1 MAELLLLTEA
11 SLGAYVAPMRPMHGV
26 SFARRRHRSTDIRSA
41 LEPVEFKPLVA
52 LQAAWSSDSFGE
64 FMAHLRS
71 EQGDAVFFD
80 LWPVAP
86 KTYLLMGKEANRH
99 VLSSLDPSLEQ
110 ILQELINVL
119 PVSAKVPSA
128 VDVPLQRK
136 VASLFQSESVV
147 NERLPSFGASARE
160 IQQRWGS
167 LPAGSELE
175 VFTDLSEYVLLA
187 NLEVICACDH
197 SPSSHPR
204 PHLCFDPSLFAAC
217 ADGRAFREAHSE
229 AIQAEFAQ
237 WVENIAAGKS
247 PISFF
252 KKLGE
257 LLRGSIADMRVRPDE
272 YSCERSVLS
281 VYLESGALGRHDE
294 DALVGL
300 LSMTLMAA
308 VFNTQVSLSWILVHL
323 YSDPALLQRARDEIA
338 SCADLRSYAEVERL
352 PFLNSCID
360 EAVRLHTMLP
370 GNTVLRK
377 AKRAVQLGSHTVPA
391 GAVLWLYP
399 NAVHL
404 DEVVFPEPK
413 AFCPMRL
420 LHGELERMQDEFEI
434 VTFGHGRKR
443 CIGEKMARAQI
454 VAFLGHAL
462 PTLDADAPETLP
474 QDGFF
479 DLVPASELRLYNLR
493 PAGSTTSAP
502 MRRPPSSGAQPSQT
516 QQRSPTQSSWADAA
530 ADTAAGIARDLGD
543 MVQINVDWTTHV
555 ARSVQKKVRPVLSLE
570 ARKALWGLWLW
581 LWQSWVN
588 STDFRHSVAD
598 RVDSLR
604 QDGVKG
610 TSAASN
616 YASGAVRARLE
627 QIFAMSDPVADADG
641 ERDATDSAAAGGDS
655 EE

>member
-1 MAELLLLTEA
+1 
-11 SLGAYVAPMRPMHGV
+11 
-26 SFARRRHRSTDIRSA
+26 
-41 LEPVEFKPLVA
+41 
-52 LQAAWSSDSFGE
+52 
-64 FMAHLRS
+64 
-71 EQGDAVFFD
+71 
-80 LWPVAP
+80 
-86 KTYLLMGKEANRH
+86 
-99 VLSSLDPSLEQ
+99 
-110 ILQELINVL
+110 
-119 PVSAKVPSA
+119 
-128 VDVPLQRK
+128 VPLQRK

-160 IQQRWGS
+160 IQRRWGS

-187 NLEVICACDH
+187 NLEVVY
-197 SPSSHPR
+197 
-204 PHLCFDPSLFAAC
+204 
-217 ADGRAFREAHSE
+217 GRAFREAHSE

-247 PISFF
+247 PIRFF

-257 LLRGSIADMRVRPDE
+257 LLRGTIADMRVRPDE
-272 YSCERSVLS
+272 YDCERSVLS

-294 DALVGL
+294 EALVGL

-308 VFNTQVSLSWILVHL
+308 VFNTQVSLAWILVHL
-323 YSDPALLQRARDEIA
+323 YSDPALLQQARDEIA
-338 SCADLRSYAEVERL
+338 SCADLRKYAEVEQM

-377 AKRAVQLGSHTVPA
+377 AKRAVQLGSHTAPP

-404 DEVVFPEPK
+404 DKSFHPEPK

-454 VAFLGHAL
+454 VAFLGNAL

-474 QDGFF
+474 PDGFF

-493 PAGSTTSAP
+493 PAGSNTSAP
-502 MRRPPSSGAQPSQT
+502 MRPPSSGAQPSRT
-516 QQRSPTQSSWADAA
+516 QQRSPTQPSWADATV
-530 ADTAAGIARDLGD
+530 DTAAGIARDVGD
-543 MVQINVDWTTHV
+543 MLQINVDWTTHV
-555 ARSVQKKVRPVLSLE
+555 ARNVQKKVRPVLSLE
-570 ARKALWGLWLW
+570 GRKALWALWLW
-581 LWQSWVN
+581 LWQSWVK
-588 STDFRHSVAD
+588 STDFRHGMID
-598 RVDSLR
+598 RVASLGL
-604 QDGVKG
+604 DGVKDA
-610 TSAASN
+610 SAASD
-616 YASGAVRARLE
+616 YASSAVRARLE
-627 QIFAMSDPVADADG
+627 QVFAMSDHVADANGD
-641 ERDATDSAAAGGDS
+641 RDATGGAAGGDS